1 LGRATHP
8 EKLQAR
14 HKGVED
20 NMNTA
25 WISGRELNFPDL
37 KVSNALLSNCAS
49 LEEALDRNDYLF
61 FREVLD
67 QNALAKL

>member
-1 LGRATHP
+1 LGRAAHP
-8 EKLQAR
+8 EKPQAR

-20 NMNTA
+20 DMKTP
-25 WISGRELNFPDL
+25 WICGRDLNFPDL
-37 KVSNALLSNCAS
+37 KVSNALLSNRAS
-49 LEEALDRNDYLF
+49 LEEALDRNGYLF